1 MKKYLPYII
10 ISAISLISHFN
21 VFAQYYSE
29 VNPSTRV
36 LDKDNY
42 RPGTLPGF
50 IDVNS
55 LGESVYEIPIHV
67 PPGTAG
73 MQPSLSIAYNSNYP
87 DGPLGIGWHIKG
99 LSEIRRV
106 PRNFYHHG
114 MINGVDLQADDI
126 FALDSNR
133 LILTSQHSYGANGSE
148 YRTEVET
155 FSKIIA
161 HGTAGTGPS
170 YFIVETKGG
179 LTLEYGNT
187 SDSKIEA
194 SGTSTVYMWRLNK
207 VTDRNGNLMEYLYY
221 EVNGE
226 SLIAEIKYTKNP
238 AAGLNSHYNRV
249 VFSYYSSSRSD
260 YNTTYPAGKALP
272 STKLLESIQIL
283 TEGDTLVREYGF
295 KYVLNRYSHLNQIT
309 VMGSDGTKFN
319 PTIIG
324 WGEAKTPFY
333 SYGSVFNNNQ
343 KNKFHYGDFNG
354 DGRTDVLAIERKASY
369 TSSDKWR
376 LYYANSSGTGFIYC
390 DSGFLSSSF
399 KEFVVAD
406 ADGDGKDDVLKRE
419 IQTVY
424 YQCNPHPCDGDISSI
439 SALTNSIITNYV
451 PPPPNDT
458 CWDIC
463 SYQTESYLFYKAS
476 NSKLTRGSSSYDI
489 PVSSSTAKLLPV
501 DLDGN
506 GKCDFILLTALN
518 NYNGIRGV
526 YLSSGPNFNTPDDI
540 RLLDFDGD
548 GKKELLVHKGTT
560 ITIYTWNP
568 ATSQLS
574 SIFSSSSWPN
584 NPARVFIG
592 DFNGDKKDDI
602 LFWNSNSWHMRISTG
617 SGFVTSTVPSL
628 RPYDPSASTTDNNYY
643 IGDFNGDGKDDIL
656 EVYKV
661 SQESRLK
668 VHYSTGGGN
677 FISETNTYSKSII
690 NRDYF
695 TIIDING
702 DNHADVFYYDYSSTA
717 NFVSACYFYAYENR
731 HKVHKITNGL
741 NHKID
746 LTYTRINALP
756 DFHTPGNSAV
766 YPLRDYNKAYYAVAR
781 VREYNDYTDTTKVE
795 YSYQNAMFHAQG
807 KGFLGFLGFS
817 SKSSEDYKSI
827 NTFEINETFFFRT
840 PRQFEYYKCFTTHNN
855 LIRDIRYTNNVNNY
869 GSKRFFPFIS
879 KTDTWDDL
887 VKTITITNSVY
898 DYDGN
903 LTGSE
908 KRYLDE
914 DSSLVATKRIFNT
927 YNQFGNWGIKNK
939 LTKSITESHYESD
952 TLYRRLITYSYDS
965 NGNLTTQIADSGKTK
980 AVTTSYLIN
989 SLGMP
994 YQKTVSSTGLS
1005 SRVESYEFD
1014 TKFRFVTRVINPGGN
1029 SIYIQNYPGTG
1040 NIRSHTDIN
1049 GLRSEFDYDG
1059 FGRPKTSINAYENEI
1074 STYILWDAEDII
1086 SEDFL
1091 WSVQTNG
1098 TNVPAT
1104 EVWYDPLGREKAY
1117 YSPSTLQSIYIG
1129 KKYNSAGQL
1138 IQETRSNRTGP
1149 SQHSYIK
1156 TSFDY
1161 DDFGRLFSVST
1172 PGIGTFIHFNG
1183 RETTEYLP
1191 GYKRRESTTD
1201 AMGNVLHIKE
1211 NNNSNLTTSYV
1222 YHSSGQVKQTVSA
1235 GNTVTVDFDEYGR
1248 PETITSQNSG
1258 TEKYSYNAFGELTR
1272 TINAKG
1278 DTASYSYDNLGRI
1291 TSITEPEGTTTYSYV
1306 TSGNGLQQ
1314 ISSVSGP
1321 GVSYS
1326 YQYDSY
1332 GRLTQLS
1339 KTISNGP
1346 TLTVN
1351 YSYDSNGNI
1360 DEITYPGGFAISH
1373 LYDING
1379 YLNEIR
1385 DAADNTIW
1393 KLYALTG
1400 SGRPLSYDLGSGNLS
1415 VSCTYDTLGYLKT
1428 KNIGNWQQTYNFDV
1442 VNGNLMER
1450 GYKNTSMQVD
1460 LSETF
1465 TYDNLNRLLTATTA
1479 GADTLKLT
1487 YDYNG
1492 NIASKS
1498 DAGTYSYHPSK
1509 INAVTSIDG
1518 NPSTIPGIDQ
1528 RITYNSYHKA
1538 TSICEGSDSLAIVY
1552 GPDKQR
1558 VVARYYVNSTLA
1570 RTIYYFG
1577 DYEMEVTPSDT
1588 IHRHYVRSTT
1598 GIAAL
1603 KVKSGSTDSLYYAGT
1618 DHLGSIIALY
1628 RNDGSVKEHYSFDAW
1643 GRRRNPADWSYNN
1656 VPAPALTERG
1666 FTGHEH
1672 LDKFGLINMNGRL
1685 YDPVLGR
1692 FLNADPVIQFPG
1704 FTQSYNSYS
1713 YVMNNPLRFTDPTGY
1728 SASMD
1733 AFTEAGLDNRKLA
1746 EKMRDLFGEM
1756 YYDVYLSHLFDEE
1769 YQGPIYQGPIPIE
1782 FRKDGYYLNGKKLTT
1797 EEAQK
1802 IIEWNTAIANA
1813 KSGGDR
1819 PIFGYSADLT
1829 LALGPIGGNFE
1840 IGEISKIGTYTTY
1853 GLSFGLEASYGVNL
1867 VILLPK
1873 SNFARS
1879 NFFGKSAE
1887 IDLNLGSLLSIAI
1900 GGDKGSIPYS
1910 TPSWFNSYTTV
1921 KIGIGIGTGGSYSP
1935 NSTTIGNKFLDYY
1948 TNRRPGNIYWNP
1960 TWR

>member
-1 MKKYLPYII
+1 MYL
-10 ISAISLISHFN
+10 
-21 VFAQYYSE
+21 
-29 VNPSTRV
+29 
-36 LDKDNY
+36 D
-42 RPGTLPGF
+42 
-50 IDVNS
+50 
-55 LGESVYEIPIHV
+55 
-67 PPGTAG
+67 
-73 MQPSLSIAYNSNYP
+73 
-87 DGPLGIGWHIKG
+87 
-99 LSEIRRV
+99 
-106 PRNFYHHG
+106 
-114 MINGVDLQADDI
+114 
-126 FALDSNR
+126 
-133 LILTSQHSYGANGSE
+133 
-148 YRTEVET
+148 
-155 FSKIIA
+155 
-161 HGTAGTGPS
+161 
-170 YFIVETKGG
+170 
-179 LTLEYGNT
+179 
-187 SDSKIEA
+187 
-194 SGTSTVYMWRLNK
+194 
-207 VTDRNGNLMEYLYY
+207 
-221 EVNGE
+221 
-226 SLIAEIKYTKNP
+226 
-238 AAGLNSHYNRV
+238 
-249 VFSYYSSSRSD
+249 
-260 YNTTYPAGKALP
+260 
-272 STKLLESIQIL
+272 
-283 TEGDTLVREYGF
+283 
-295 KYVLNRYSHLNQIT
+295 
-309 VMGSDGTKFN
+309 
-319 PTIIG
+319 
-324 WGEAKTPFY
+324 
-333 SYGSVFNNNQ
+333 
-343 KNKFHYGDFNG
+343 
-354 DGRTDVLAIERKASY
+354 
-369 TSSDKWR
+369 
-376 LYYANSSGTGFIYC
+376 
-390 DSGFLSSSF
+390 
-399 KEFVVAD
+399 
-406 ADGDGKDDVLKRE
+406 
-419 IQTVY
+419 
-424 YQCNPHPCDGDISSI
+424 
-439 SALTNSIITNYV
+439 
-451 PPPPNDT
+451 
-458 CWDIC
+458 
-463 SYQTESYLFYKAS
+463 
-476 NSKLTRGSSSYDI
+476 
-489 PVSSSTAKLLPV
+489 
-501 DLDGN
+501 
-506 GKCDFILLTALN
+506 
-518 NYNGIRGV
+518 
-526 YLSSGPNFNTPDDI
+526 
-540 RLLDFDGD
+540 
-548 GKKELLVHKGTT
+548 
-560 ITIYTWNP
+560 
-568 ATSQLS
+568 
-574 SIFSSSSWPN
+574 
-584 NPARVFIG
+584 
-592 DFNGDKKDDI
+592 
-602 LFWNSNSWHMRISTG
+602 
-617 SGFVTSTVPSL
+617 
-628 RPYDPSASTTDNNYY
+628 
-643 IGDFNGDGKDDIL
+643 
-656 EVYKV
+656 
-661 SQESRLK
+661 
-668 VHYSTGGGN
+668 
-677 FISETNTYSKSII
+677 
-690 NRDYF
+690 
-695 TIIDING
+695 
-702 DNHADVFYYDYSSTA
+702 
-717 NFVSACYFYAYENR
+717 
-731 HKVHKITNGL
+731 
-741 NHKID
+741 
-746 LTYTRINALP
+746 
-756 DFHTPGNSAV
+756 
-766 YPLRDYNKAYYAVAR
+766 
-781 VREYNDYTDTTKVE
+781 
-795 YSYQNAMFHAQG
+795 
-807 KGFLGFLGFS
+807 
-817 SKSSEDYKSI
+817 KSI

-1117 YSPSTLQSIYIG
+1117 YSPTLQSIYIG

-1393 KLYALTG
+1393 KLYSLTG
-1400 SGRPLSYDLGSGNLS
+1400 SGRPVSYDLGSGNIS

-1465 TYDNLNRLLTATTA
+1465 TYDNLNRLLTAATA

-1558 VVARYYVNSTLA
+1558 AVARYYVNSTLT

-1577 DYEMEVTPSDT
+1577 DYEMEVTTSDT
-1588 IHRHYVRSTT
+1588 IHRYYVRSTT

-1666 FTGHEH
+1666 FTSHEH

-1728 SASMD
+1728 TASID
-1733 AFTEAGLDNRKLA
+1733 AFTEAGLDNRRHSEKL
-1746 EKMRDLFGEM
+1746 RDLFGEM
-1756 YYDVYLSHLFDEE
+1756 YYDVYISHFLDEE
-1769 YQGPIYQGPIPIE
+1769 YQGPITLT
-1782 FRKDGYYLNGKKLTT
+1782 FKDGSYYTLDGKKLTP
-1797 EEAQK
+1797 EEAMAH
-1802 IIEWNTAIANA
+1802 IMRNSAIAQA
-1813 KSGGDR
+1813 IAGVPQGGPSGQGEKYGT
-1819 PIFGYSADLT
+1819 ITGALNISMNLSVGAGGAIEFGYVVTDKGYLQYYYTKYTSASILSAGASVNAV
-1829 LALGPIGGNFE
+1829 LISGNPSLSAWKGSAYEIGGNYRS
-1840 IGEISKIGTYTTY
+1840 IVTQY
-1853 GLSFGLEASYGVNL
+1853 GGNLENTFST
-1867 VILLPK
+1867 IT
-1873 SNFARS
+1873 
-1879 NFFGKSAE
+1879 
-1887 IDLNLGSLLSIAI
+1887 LG
-1900 GGDKGSIPYS
+1900 
-1910 TPSWFNSYTTV
+1910 F
-1921 KIGIGIGTGGSYSP
+1921 GIGISFPTKGTGVGNVGTTRLLGTPIDAKARP
-1935 NSTTIGNKFLDYY
+1935 NEF
-1948 TNRRPGNIYWNP
+1948 TNWYMRTGGMR
-1960 TWR
+1960 